1 MEILG
6 TLSESR
12 MFRSKNAVERITA
25 RQAVELLHMHICA
38 LTILRLSPASEKWAK
53 DYARRTVSYG
63 LFHEWK
69 TNSTDLGILGWALLT
84 EDVDFRLP
92 TASNRLRERI
102 TLDKSMLERWVKSA
116 QASNFDVGLTK
127 RMFSRLDLAL
137 KIDDESLRAIRRLV
151 QDWTDLDAEE
161 AQLCTTRLL
170 QLLRTHGAKT
180 EILDQLN
187 LLASQ
192 YGLELMG
199 VCNPD
204 TGECT
209 SGPPSPEKPK
219 KKGNFFA
226 TIGAVATGT
235 VLGYQA
241 SKHFHKN
248 VKEDAT
254 AGATS
259 AAGIAPVVGALGG
272 VQRRVMPTT
281 IAIPDGET
289 SKRKSTK
296 KKPK

>member
-1 MEILG
+1 MDILG
-6 TLSESR
+6 NLSESR
-12 MFRSKNAVERITA
+12 MFRSKNAIERITA
-25 RQAVELLHMHICA
+25 RQAVDLFHMHICA
-38 LTILRLSPASEKWAK
+38 FTILRLSPASERWAK
-53 DYARRTVSYG
+53 DYARRTVNYG
-63 LFHEWK
+63 FFKEWR
-69 TNSTDLGILGWALLT
+69 TNSTDLGILGWALFT

-92 TASNRLRERI
+92 AISNRLRERL
-102 TLDKSMLERWVKSA
+102 TVDPSMLERWIKSA
-116 QASNFDVGLTK
+116 QTTFDVGLTK
-127 RMFSRLDLAL
+127 RIFSRLDLGL
-137 KIDDESLRAIRRLV
+137 RVDDESLRAIRRLV

-161 AQLCTTRLL
+161 AQLCVTRLL

-187 LLASQ
+187 LLAKQ

-209 SGPPSPEKPK
+209 SGPPSPEQPK

-241 SKHFHKN
+241 SKHLHKN

-254 AGATS
+254 AGATM

-281 IAIPDGET
+281 VAIPDGDS